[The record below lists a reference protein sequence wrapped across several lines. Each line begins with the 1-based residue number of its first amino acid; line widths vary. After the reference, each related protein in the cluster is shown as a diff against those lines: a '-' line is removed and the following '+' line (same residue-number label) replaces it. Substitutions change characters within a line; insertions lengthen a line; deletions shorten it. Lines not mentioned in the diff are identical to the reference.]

1 MGFQDLG
8 IVDSCMVSAL
18 RPSKTHWFFMIF
30 GSPDV
35 PGASWELPGTLWG
48 SLGTSWE
55 PLGATW
61 EPFESLRELPQLG
74 ICTTKPSKT
83 NKFNPNSF
91 LCPLWF
97 ATV

>member
-1 MGFQDLG
+1 
-8 IVDSCMVSAL
+8 
-18 RPSKTHWFFMIF
+18 MIF

-74 ICTTKPSKT
+74 ICITKPSKT
-83 NKFNPNSF
+83 NKFTPNSL